1 MIFFL
6 FGVHGV
12 VLKDEGAAA
21 RLKIFLRTTTR
32 GRDKG
37 TEAGRLRGGGRA
49 GGKNEDDGVSV
60 RLPGESR
67 DGECHN
73 LVKSMEGAR
82 KVGGPQGKDAGVFRR
97 TEGKSSGNIA
107 ERP

>member
-6 FGVHGV
+6 FDVHGV

-37 TEAGRLRGGGRA
+37 TEAGRLRGGGACGREKR
-49 GGKNEDDGVSV
+49 G
-60 RLPGESR
+60 
-67 DGECHN
+67 
-73 LVKSMEGAR
+73 
-82 KVGGPQGKDAGVFRR
+82 
-97 TEGKSSGNIA
+97 
-107 ERP
+107 